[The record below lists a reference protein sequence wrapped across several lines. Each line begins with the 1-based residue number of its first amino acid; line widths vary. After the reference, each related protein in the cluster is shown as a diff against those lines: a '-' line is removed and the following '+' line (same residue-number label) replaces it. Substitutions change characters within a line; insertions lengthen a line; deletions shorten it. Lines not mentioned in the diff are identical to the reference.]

1 MSLDRRRVA
10 QRLAQ
15 NWNGLFRRAS
25 RCCRE
30 AHFVDRALLLA
41 NGDNR
46 RVPDFQRQ
54 RPVIEGGFPRS
65 LIEVENVDLSWIL
78 DLQCADTNLIC
89 APWRKLRRIRGR
101 NAEKYIGGRR
111 RLCPTGRNQDK

>member
-1 MSLDRRRVA
+1 MSFDRWGVA

-15 NWNGLFRRAS
+15 NWNSLFRRAS
-25 RCCRE
+25 RGCRE
-30 AHFVDRALLLA
+30 AHLVDRALLLA

-46 RVPDFQRQ
+46 RVPDFHRQ

-65 LIEVENVDLSWIL
+65 LIKVENVDLSWIF
-78 DLQCADTNLIC
+78 DLQCADSNLIC
-89 APWRKLRRIRGR
+89 APWRKFRRIRGG

-111 RLCPTGRNQDK
+111 RLCPTGRNKDK